1 MYTTDF
7 YPIQDSIPFQMVF
20 VLMINKSRFIQRWQV
35 LEKVEAKP
43 STNPGLK
50 RNAMWIP

>member
-7 YPIQDSIPFQMVF
+7 CPTQDSIPFQMVF
-20 VLMINKSRFIQRWQV
+20 VLMINKSRFIQQRQV

-43 STNPGLK
+43 STNPDLK
-50 RNAMWIP
+50 WTAMWIA